1 MSGSNGYSIQPGCD
15 KGSVLE
21 DLPPSV
27 RRYLYQGKENFH
39 QILHLEFNRLQNVV
53 RDLRDTLGYV
63 PDITE
68 YIAFSIDDFTF
79 ERDFLDLSTRRIL
92 SIRSSSDPTTDM
104 LVIKMVTPE
113 HHEAVRAFE
122 NESDNLLEGL
132 PLSVRKY
139 LYQGEKNFHQIKAL
153 ESTRLHNLM
162 HDLQST
168 PGDVPDITE
177 YIVFSID
184 ALTFEGDFLDPN
196 TGPPTK
202 TFTFNPTTN
211 ILLIK
216 MVTAE
221 HTKACAAFRSEIQT
235 ALVRM
240 RLDRAVDIYA
250 HMDVVVGENDQKKLP
265 DEGWGPKR
273 PPRGYPRRP
282 TVVLEVAVSE
292 TQAKLR
298 QDAEMWVDPARGKA
312 NIAIAVKVKRRQQF
326 ITFDKWEWDSTS
338 GQSENTTH
346 IVVAKSAAGD
356 DFTVSESPLTI
367 PFHLLFRRPASS
379 PSEADIEIGEQALKD
394 IATEVWDTEGL

>member
-15 KGSVLE
+15 RGGVLE

-39 QILHLEFNRLQNVV
+39 QILDLEFRRLQNVV
-53 RDLRDTLGYV
+53 RDLRDTIGHV
-63 PDITE
+63 PAITE

-79 ERDFLDLSTRRIL
+79 ERDFLDLSTKRIL
-92 SIRSSSDPTTDM
+92 SIRSSSDPMTDM

-113 HHEAVRAFE
+113 HHEAVKAFE

-139 LYQGEKNFHQIKAL
+139 LYQGEENFHQIKAL
-153 ESTRLHNLM
+153 ESNRLHNSM
-162 HDLQST
+162 HDLQTT

-184 ALTFEGDFLDPN
+184 ALTFERDFLDPY
-196 TGPPTK
+196 TRPPTK
-202 TFTFNPTTN
+202 TFSFNPTAN

-221 HTKACAAFRSEIQT
+221 HTKACEAFRSEIQT

-250 HMDVVVGENDQKKLP
+250 HTDVVVDENGKKKQP
-265 DEGWGPKR
+265 DNGWGPKR

-292 TQAKLR
+292 TEAKLR
-298 QDAEMWVDPARGKA
+298 QDADMWVDPVRGNA
-312 NIAIAVKVKRRQQF
+312 NIAITVKVNRQQQI

-338 GQSENTTH
+338 DQSENTTH
-346 IVVAKSAAGD
+346 IVVAKSATGD
-356 DFTVSESPLTI
+356 DFTVSESLLII
-367 PFHLLFRRPASS
+367 PFHLLFRRPALS
-379 PSEADIEIGEQALKD
+379 PSEVDIQIGEQALKD